1 MRWIF
6 RLLGAVVVLAV
17 LAVAAV
23 FLLPAEKIA
32 GVALG
37 KLEALTGRKVTLE
50 GSVRPS
56 VWPVLGVET
65 GPVSMANADWSDEGP
80 MFRADAL
87 EIGVDLAAL
96 IGGEVKITKIAATG
110 PKLVLERAKDGREN
124 WVFGGSN
131 GGTVTTDTPGV
142 GQPFTLDKGV
152 ITGGALTFLDHGTD
166 QRFDLTDMDM
176 TLAVPEYEGKATV
189 EMTAVRDGQAFALNA
204 EIGAFRSFLDGRLGA
219 LRADWS
225 AGKATAEFDGRAGW
239 NPMVAEGTLKADLGA
254 LAEVS
259 ALAGVPAPTLPKGL
273 GAGGVAVAGQVTLT
287 EAGSVHLRKGK
298 VTLDGAPL
306 AVEADLTTA
315 GDRPKL
321 SAQVTAGALDL
332 SGMAGGA
339 GGGAGGGAKAAGWPT
354 DRIDAS
360 SLGALDAEV
369 ALTADSLDLGLARF
383 GAVQAMVTIDRARAV
398 FDLRRATGYDG
409 TIAGQFVVNARKGLS
424 VGGDLSFAGLQLQPL
439 LQDFGGYDRLIGT
452 GDLRVTFLGS
462 GGSVDAIM
470 HSLEGEGSLSLT
482 KGELRG
488 LDVAGMLR
496 TLDTGYVGE
505 GQKTIFDSV
514 AGSFVMRGGDLFN
527 EDLALLSPYVTASG
541 QGRVGLGAR
550 DLEYRIK
557 ATALADDQGQGGLTA
572 PLLIS
577 GTWAKPKF
585 ALDLEALAQE
595 RLDEQKAKLEAEAE
609 AKAAELRAKA
619 KEKLKD
625 ELGIEQLP
633 DESLEDAA
641 RRKLN
646 EAVSDEAQKALEDLL
661 GGGN

>member
-1 MRWIF
+1 MRWVF

-37 KLEALTGRKVTLE
+37 KLETLTGRKVTLE
-50 GSVRPS
+50 GAVRPS
-56 VWPVLGVET
+56 IWPVLGVET

-110 PKLVLERAKDGREN
+110 PKLVLERARDGREN
-124 WVFGGSN
+124 WVFGGDS

-142 GQPFTLDKGV
+142 GQPFTLDKGM
-152 ITGGALTFLDHGTD
+152 ISGGVLTFVDHGSG

-189 EMTAVRDGQAFALNA
+189 EMTAVRGGQAFALSA
-204 EIGAFRSFLDGRLGA
+204 EIGTFRKFLDGAVGPVQ
-219 LRADWS
+219 ADWS
-225 AGKATAEFDGRAGW
+225 AGRAKASFEGRAGW
-239 NPMVAEGTLKADLGA
+239 NPMAAEGTLSADLGA

-287 EAGSVHLRKGK
+287 QAGSVHLRKGK

-306 AVEADLTTA
+306 SVDADLTTA

-321 SAQVTAGALDL
+321 SAQVTARALDL
-332 SGMAGGA
+332 SGMTGGA
-339 GGGAGGGAKAAGWPT
+339 GGGAQGGAKAAGWPT
-354 DRIDAS
+354 DRIDARG
-360 SLGALDAEV
+360 LGTMDAEV
-369 ALTADSLDLGLARF
+369 ALTADSLDLGLAQF
-383 GAVQAMVTIDRARAV
+383 DAVQAMVTIDRARAV

-424 VGGDLSFAGLQLQPL
+424 VGGDLTFAGLQLQPL
-439 LQDFGGYDRLIGT
+439 LQDVGGYDRLIGT
-452 GDLRVTFLGS
+452 GDLRVKFLGS

-514 AGSFVMRGGDLFN
+514 AGSFVMRGGNLFN

-577 GTWAKPKF
+577 GTWANPKF
-585 ALDLEALAQE
+585 TLDLEALAQE
-595 RLDEQKAKLEAEAE
+595 RLDEQKARLEAEAE

-619 KEKLKD
+619 KEKLRD

-641 RRKLN
+641 KRKLN
-646 EAVSDEAQKALEDLL
+646 EAVSDEAQKALEGLL
-661 GGGN
+661 GGN

>member
-6 RLLGAVVVLAV
+6 RLLGAVVVLVV

-37 KLEALTGRKVTLE
+37 KLETLTGRKVTLE

-65 GPVSMANADWSDEGP
+65 GPVSMANADWSDAGP
-80 MFRADAL
+80 MFRAEAL

-131 GGTVTTDTPGV
+131 GGSVTTNTPGV

-152 ITGGALTFLDHGTD
+152 ITGGALTFVDHGTG

-189 EMTAVRDGQAFALNA
+189 EMRAARGGQAFALNA
-204 EIGAFRSFLDGRLGA
+204 EIGAFRTFLDGRLGA
-219 LRADWS
+219 LSADWS
-225 AGKATAEFDGRAGW
+225 AGKATAEFKGRAGW
-239 NPMVAEGTLKADLGA
+239 NPMAAEGTLKADLGA
-254 LAEVS
+254 LTEVS
-259 ALAGVPAPTLPKGL
+259 AVAGIPAPSLPKGL

-287 EAGSVHLRKGK
+287 EAGSVHLRKGT

-306 AVEADLTTA
+306 SVDADMTTA
-315 GDRPKL
+315 GARPKL

-332 SGMAGGA
+332 SGMTGGS
-339 GGGAGGGAKAAGWPT
+339 GGGAQGGAKATGWPK

-360 SLGALDAEV
+360 GLGALDAEV
-369 ALTADSLDLGLARF
+369 ALTADSLDLGLAKF

-424 VGGDLSFAGLQLQPL
+424 VGGDLTFAGLQLQPL

-452 GDLRVTFLGS
+452 GDLRVKFLGS
-462 GGSVDAIM
+462 GSTVDAIM
-470 HSLEGEGSLSLT
+470 HSLEGQGTLSLT

-514 AGSFVMRGGDLFN
+514 AGSFVMKAGDLFN
-527 EDLALLSPYVTASG
+527 DDLALVSPYVTASG

-585 ALDLEALAQE
+585 SLDLEALAQE

-641 RRKLN
+641 KRKLN
-646 EAVSDEAQKALEDLL
+646 EAVSGEAQKALEDLL
-661 GGGN
+661 GGN